1 MVNLETVWTVSTV
14 LVVQAVSLGQEV
26 LERARGRDERR
37 ARCFIQSPEIRG
49 ALASPHALIVHDLA
63 TTVYLHA
70 RKVVREIEQGSGPP
84 DGEPSTGIQT
94 EEVDAGPF
102 SDSNVCPNVEFRKC

>member
-1 MVNLETVWTVSTV
+1 MVNLKTVWTVSTV

-37 ARCFIQSPEIRG
+37 ARCFIHSLEIRG

-70 RKVVREIEQGSGPP
+70 R
-84 DGEPSTGIQT
+84 
-94 EEVDAGPF
+94 
-102 SDSNVCPNVEFRKC
+102 